1 MKTPHLIFKLIAV
14 GIFIAMLAGSPMAGQ
29 GTSPAGK
36 LVLFADLNAFG
47 PASNPDSCIARNR
60 YKRGE
65 TVGFRL
71 YAVDGGTNDAETSA
85 EVTVHV
91 SFGGKTF
98 DLPALY
104 RGVPH
109 KTPSGGNMPIH
120 VGMWTTKWI
129 VPEDA
134 PTGIINYSATARDK
148 SGRTAEWKPMGG
160 EPSLLTIVQ

>member
-1 MKTPHLIFKLIAV
+1 MRRPQLTLKLIAF
-14 GIFIAMLAGSPMAGQ
+14 GIFMGMLATSLMAGQ
-29 GTSPAGK
+29 GTQPTGK

-60 YKRGE
+60 YKKGE

-71 YAVDGGTNDAETSA
+71 YAVDGGTNAAEASA
-85 EVTVHV
+85 EVTVHI

-98 DLPALY
+98 DFPALY

-109 KTPSGGNMPIH
+109 KTPSGGNMPVH
-120 VGMWTTKWI
+120 AGMWTTKWV
-129 VPEDA
+129 VPDDA
-134 PTGIINYSATARDK
+134 PTGIINYSATAHDK
-148 SGRTAEWKPMGG
+148 FGRTAEWKPMGG

>member
-1 MKTPHLIFKLIAV
+1 MRRPHPVLIRVAL
-14 GIFIAMLAGSPMAGQ
+14 GIFMGMLAASLIAGQ
-29 GTSPAGK
+29 GAQPSGK

-47 PASNPDSCIARNR
+47 PPSNPDSCTARNR
-60 YKRGE
+60 FKKGE

-71 YAVDGGTNDAETSA
+71 VAVDGGTNEAEASA

-91 SFGGKTF
+91 SFGGKMP

-134 PTGIINYSATARDK
+134 PTGIVNYTATARDK
-148 SGRTAEWKPMGG
+148 FGRTAEWKPIGS